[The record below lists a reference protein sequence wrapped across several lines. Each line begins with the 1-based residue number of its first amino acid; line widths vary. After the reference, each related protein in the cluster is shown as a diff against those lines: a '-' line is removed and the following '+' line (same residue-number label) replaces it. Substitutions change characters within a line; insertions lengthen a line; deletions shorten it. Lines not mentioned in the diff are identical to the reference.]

1 MNDIAETHLFQA
13 CTIERDR
20 GTQQGACVALP
31 EVSTVV
37 AAPPAHAARAGAAAR
52 MWQIISACTP
62 PLRPV
67 GRAGRT
73 KARVHVGSAHRG
85 PKGTAA
91 KMRARELMRAR
102 SGEKRTPDTGDFRSA
117 RLGARTTETQAAN
130 SVANGFAFTLP

>member
-1 MNDIAETHLFQA
+1 MNGIAETHLFQA

-37 AAPPAHAARAGAAAR
+37 AAPPAHAARAGAAAP
-52 MWQIISACTP
+52 MWQMISACTP

-73 KARVHVGSAHRG
+73 KARVHVGSAHRS

-102 SGEKRTPDTGDFRSA
+102 SGEKRRALLLTPAISVVRGWGGALR
-117 RLGARTTETQAAN
+117 RLKQRIQ
-130 SVANGFAFTLP
+130 

>member
-37 AAPPAHAARAGAAAR
+37 AAPPAHAARAGAAAP
-52 MWQIISACTP
+52 MWQMISACTP

-102 SGEKRTPDTGDFRSA
+102 TEKSVLLTPAISVVRGWGAALR
-117 RLGARTTETQAAN
+117 RLKQRIQ
-130 SVANGFAFTLP
+130 